1 MIFYTR
7 YLFDR
12 ISIRLDRFSR
22 TDGPLNLCVS
32 LEQQNI
38 IKVNLFKKKKI
49 IDITKPHQLNPLFNR
64 CDIINNPQAM
74 FPII

>member
-7 YLFDR
+7 YLFAR

-38 IKVNLFKKKKI
+38 IKVNLFKKKRSL
-49 IDITKPHQLNPLFNR
+49 TSLKPHQLNPLVNR